1 MKLTNK
7 ELRKIFHSITYGV
20 GNHGS
25 FLRNLAGTA
34 VSADSEN
41 FEILAPAL
49 EQIVIKYDLNNKPYI
64 END

>member
-7 ELRKIFHSITYGV
+7 EIREIFHSITYGV

-25 FLRNLAGTA
+25 FLRNLADTA
-34 VSADSEN
+34 VSADNEN

-49 EQIVIKYDLNNKPYI
+49 EEIALKYELNKKPYI
-64 END
+64 QDK